1 MSLALL
7 IAFQAAAQGAAQGA
21 APPAPAPPPVD
32 VRKMSF
38 DLALYRPKPRN
49 PFGCEPDPGGILVC
63 GRRPAGGL
71 SDAEMA
77 RLARLY
83 EQGPIDAETGLVG
96 NVRGRVYTEEV
107 AMPGGQ
113 VSKRVLIGIKL
124 PF

>member
-7 IAFQAAAQGAAQGA
+7 IALQAAA
-21 APPAPAPPPVD
+21 APVADPKPVDLRKIDFDLSRYRPAPSTCAPAPGD
-32 VRKMSF
+32 
-38 DLALYRPKPRN
+38 
-49 PFGCEPDPGGILVC
+49 ILVC
-63 GRRPAGGL
+63 GRRPAASVGA
-71 SDAEMA
+71 AEMA

-83 EQGPIDAETGLVG
+83 EQGPIDAETGLTG

-113 VSKRVLIGIKL
+113 VSKRAMIGIRL